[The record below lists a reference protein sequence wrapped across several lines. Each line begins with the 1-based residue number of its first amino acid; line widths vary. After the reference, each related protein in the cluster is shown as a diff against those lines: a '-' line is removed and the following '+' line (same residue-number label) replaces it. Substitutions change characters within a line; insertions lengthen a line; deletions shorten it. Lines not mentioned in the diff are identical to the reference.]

1 MKPDGCKF
9 GAKIEQKELTFE
21 GVGGAH
27 YYMGWCPSSE
37 PVVAIRRASLPLAID
52 REVCPGGH
60 CPVTCTNWER
70 EAPILLLRDGDVTTL
85 GLVIGN
91 VVGEVYDLPVPPVPY
106 EDLETGELRWTRFA
120 LDSVLQDILPWKE
133 ARKICRYPEHC
144 QPALVGEGGLVK
156 SIGDIP
162 TSFAHV
168 ADCSYEG
175 FSLLA
180 ARYEPGNFVKV
191 EEDLYWIRHEYAEW
205 DDPRFPGQG
214 RLLGEEFRIRE
225 VEGDYLRLVGRGGDE
240 RVAWDFVLGVLETGE
255 WVVMGDDGLYIAEH
269 RGGRVVVTAPY
280 RGSLIDVRGPPS
292 PTPPLSYRIPSVR
305 RAAERVERLLG
316 KPLRRLLDEDV
327 PNPEL
332 YLRWPLVRRQWQFK
346 VVLDYPPFQNYI
358 YRFRYAPS
366 EDGPLYVVYRFEP
379 RLLIPLG
386 VRECRVGVVA
396 QERPGHIA
404 VVLTKDPRE
413 RHCFTLVD
421 EGGKFY
427 VAVSAGS
434 YGWQRWLRPLFT
446 ARAPPAD
453 FPSTPLPVGGGWS
466 RLVHPPEP
474 FLDFP
479 DPIPYN
485 PHCAS
490 YYGHLPGNCQAV
502 GSKFPVALGS
512 RYHETAESRYPG
524 RGRLV
529 GEEFRVK
536 EVVGDYLRLVGRGG
550 DERVAW
556 DFVYGVLDSGEWVL
570 MGEDGL
576 YLAEHGGGRVVVQKP
591 YEGSLSS
598 VRGPP
603 YGLLYPVV
611 VGGVVEWPAWAPRV
625 EVDAQLLL
633 RWPLAQPKWGEGGL
647 EFYGAYGLGLVGKGV
662 RVRLI
667 EAKGFS
673 VSTDKE
679 GLDILQLY

>member
-1 MKPDGCKF
+1 MRNTGCRF
-9 GAKIEQKELTFE
+9 RAKRGRGELVFE

-37 PVVAIRRASLPLAID
+37 AVVAIRRASLPLAID
-52 REVCPGGH
+52 REVCPSGY

-70 EAPILLLRDGDVTTL
+70 EAPILLLSGGGVRAFG
-85 GLVIGN
+85 IG
-91 VVGEVYDLPVPPVPY
+91 VGRMVGEVHDLPVPPVPY
-106 EDLETGELRWTRFA
+106 EDLETGELGWTR
-120 LDSVLQDILPWKE
+120 LVPDLVLEDVLPWQE

-205 DDPRFPGQG
+205 DDPRFPGLG
-214 RLLGEEFRIRE
+214 RLLGEEFRVKE

-240 RVAWDFVLGVLETGE
+240 HIAWDFVLGVLDSGE
-255 WVVMGDDGLYIAEH
+255 WVVMGEDGLYLAEH

-280 RGSLIDVRGPPS
+280 RGPLIDVRGPPS
-292 PTPPLSYRIPSVR
+292 LYPLFSYRIPSVR

-316 KPLRRLLDEDV
+316 KSLRELLDEEV

-332 YLRWPLVRRQWQFK
+332 YLRWPLVRRRWQFK
-346 VVLDYPPFQNYI
+346 VVLHYPYRNYL
-358 YRFRYAPS
+358 YRFRYVPS
-366 EDGPLYVVYRFEP
+366 EDGPLYVVYKFEP
-379 RLLIPLG
+379 KLLIPLG
-386 VRECRVGVVA
+386 VRKCRVGVSA
-396 QERPGHIA
+396 QERPGHVA
-404 VVLTKDPRE
+404 VSMGEDPWDKY
-413 RHCFTLVD
+413 CLTLVD
-421 EGGKFY
+421 GEGKFY
-427 VAVSAGS
+427 VAVSADP
-434 YGWQRWLRPLFT
+434 YDWQRWLRPLFT

-453 FPSTPLPVGGGWS
+453 FPSTPLPTGDGWS

-512 RYHETAESRYPG
+512 RYHETAGSRFPG

-529 GEEFRVK
+529 GEEFRIK
-536 EVVGDYLRLVGRGG
+536 EVEGDYLRLVGRGG
-550 DERVAW
+550 DEYVAW
-556 DFVYGVLDSGEWVL
+556 DFVYGVLDTGDWVL
-570 MGEDGL
+570 MGGDGL
-576 YLAEHGGGRVVVQKP
+576 YLAELRGDRIVVVAP
-591 YEGSLSS
+591 YGGPVER

-611 VGGVVEWPAWAPRV
+611 VGGVVRWPGWAPRV
-625 EVDAQLLL
+625 EVDPWLLL
-633 RWPLAQPKWGEGGL
+633 RWPLVLPGWEVGGL
-647 EFYGAYGLGLVGKGV
+647 EFYGAYGLGLVGRGV
-662 RVRLI
+662 RVRKV
-667 EAKGFS
+667 EAEKIWLREI
-673 VSTDKE
+673 DAK
-679 GLDILQLY
+679 Y